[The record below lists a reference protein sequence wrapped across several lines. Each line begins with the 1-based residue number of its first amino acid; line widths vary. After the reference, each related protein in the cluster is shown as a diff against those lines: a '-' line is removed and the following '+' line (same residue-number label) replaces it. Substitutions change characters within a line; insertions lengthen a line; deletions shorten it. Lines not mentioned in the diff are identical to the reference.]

1 MFRTL
6 LLFLMISGIAVQGQ
20 GKPGM
25 ADIEHNVQDSASVY
39 FHERLLFRFLTL
51 PSLLSTEEGR
61 HLYYGQYKMR
71 KRNPSEE
78 ERAFFELVS
87 ANKCR
92 EAIAAGEQL
101 LKTDPVNLEILGR
114 ILQCYSTADR
124 ENPQGPHQFTQ
135 FRILLD
141 AALSSATGPETHKTY
156 TVMNVVDEYIIAGT
170 QGIDLMQFRRRSQA
184 VPEGM
189 IDHWKKGRR
198 KISFLVIYSEE

>member
-1 MFRTL
+1 MKRIL
-6 LLFLMISGIAVQGQ
+6 LLCFIIAGIAVQSQ
-20 GKPGM
+20 GKPSM
-25 ADIEHNVQDSASVY
+25 PDIERNLQDSASAFFY
-39 FHERLLFRFLTL
+39 ERLLFRFASL
-51 PSLLSTEEGR
+51 PSILSAEEGR
-61 HLYYGQYKMR
+61 HLYYGQHKIR
-71 KRNPSEE
+71 KRNPAEE

-114 ILQCYSTADR
+114 ILQCYSKADR
-124 ENPQGPHQFTQ
+124 QNPQASHRLAQ
-135 FRILLD
+135 FRIIMD
-141 AALSSATGPETHKTY
+141 AALSSATGADTHKTY
-156 TVMNVVDEYIIAGT
+156 TVMNVVDEYILAGT

-189 IDHWKKGRR
+189 MDHWRKGRR